1 MNFVV
6 SAQTNWP
13 MYCLCTEGLS
23 NRLDY
28 VKSTHRQTLT
38 TVVEQDQTSHL
49 LTVHGLKLTIEDLV
63 SHPLVSKTSRI
74 AFPVSVLDFS
84 IIMALKSTVLV
95 MM

>member
-23 NRLDY
+23 NHLDY
-28 VKSTHRQTLT
+28 VQSTHRQTLT

-49 LTVHGLKLTIEDLV
+49 LTIHGLKPTIEDLV
-63 SHPLVSKTSRI
+63 SHPLVSKPPGLH
-74 AFPVSVLDFS
+74 FQ
-84 IIMALKSTVLV
+84 
-95 MM
+95 